1 MSFFQCLQYSI
12 LQPVLLNNYKHMG
25 KRTTALKG
33 KVKSKRSH
41 KTAKRLA
48 IKHTMLAA
56 KVAKKKVSR
65 KK

>member
-1 MSFFQCLQYSI
+1 
-12 LQPVLLNNYKHMG
+12 MG

-48 IKHTMLAA
+48 IKHKMLAN
-56 KVAKKKVSR
+56 KLAKKKTL
-65 KK
+65 KKKKAK

>member
-1 MSFFQCLQYSI
+1 
-12 LQPVLLNNYKHMG
+12 MG